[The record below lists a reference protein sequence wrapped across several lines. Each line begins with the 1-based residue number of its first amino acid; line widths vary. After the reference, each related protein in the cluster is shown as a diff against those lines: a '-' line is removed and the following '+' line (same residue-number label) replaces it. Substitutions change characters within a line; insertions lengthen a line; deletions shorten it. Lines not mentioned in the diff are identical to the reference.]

1 MQSRAFLVTS
11 GFSWFISFITLS
23 LALRSVTM
31 IRPAGWYWMNC
42 ERSKQ
47 ATARALGS
55 LDVSK
60 IVMRTLKICNK
71 RSYIRV
77 FFFFNFFFYNKQM
90 EFTNLVITMKHCR
103 SERTIIKQNPNSE
116 IVIRTQAFPNNI
128 H

>member
-1 MQSRAFLVTS
+1 
-11 GFSWFISFITLS
+11 
-23 LALRSVTM
+23 M

-71 RSYIRV
+71 RSYISFLEDHILV
-77 FFFFNFFFYNKQM
+77 PLKLGFFFFLQKVNGIQ
-90 EFTNLVITMKHCR
+90 
-103 SERTIIKQNPNSE
+103 
-116 IVIRTQAFPNNI
+116 
-128 H
+128 